1 MSAQIRLTSS
11 DFCFCWGKKARY
23 VSEKE
28 CSRRDAVVGNA
39 LSSPCTSWDKEPWS
53 KVSFLLKCKC
63 LETILPTPSIYEFF
77 IRLHWVLVVACGNL
91 HCGTGT
97 LWLGCTVSVVVMHRL
112 SCPTACGILVPWQG
126 IKPASLTL
134 QGGFLTTEPARKS
147 PEEYIWNC
155 FYKHQADFYMK
166 KKIGG
171 NGCEDIARLW
181 VRNNSLDKIG
191 SWD

>member
-1 MSAQIRLTSS
+1 MGSCMSAQIRLTSS

-77 IRLHWVLVVACGNL
+77 IRLHWVLVA
-91 HCGTGT
+91 
-97 LWLGCTVSVVVMHRL
+97 
-112 SCPTACGILVPWQG
+112 ACGIFLCGTWAPECTGSVAATHGLSCSVATG
-126 IKPASLTL
+126 ILAPCACMRAHWAVSN
-134 QGGFLTTEPARKS
+134 PV
-147 PEEYIWNC
+147 
-155 FYKHQADFYMK
+155 
-166 KKIGG
+166 
-171 NGCEDIARLW
+171 IAW
-181 VRNNSLDKIG
+181 TVAH
-191 SWD
+191 